1 MNRREFLQSLAA
13 LGAAIAV
20 PLDALATLDTAPQI
34 VIDEAWRKTT
44 GSWGLFEVNEF
55 GTLSYA
61 NFEQPQTRR
70 DGYGFADA
78 SDLGLDDIDSHWT
91 LREGIQGLYRDDLLS
106 RARNPDTLEG
116 SPRLERLV
124 EDGWGQWFEKAQG
137 DDRADIDRIIENWL
151 NDDIDWTN
159 EWEHLYTSGTGQGAA
174 YEHFLCEDYEV
185 MDALSIVVVEGDCP
199 GSSYFAAELHISPK
213 EANEIAEHHGW
224 QIRFVSENA

>member
-1 MNRREFLQSLAA
+1 MNRREFLKALLS

-20 PLDALATLDTAPQI
+20 PLNALASLDTAPQT
-34 VIDEAWRKTT
+34 VIDDAWRMTS

-70 DGYGFADA
+70 EGYWFADA
-78 SDLGLDDIDSHWT
+78 GDLGLDDIDSHGT
-91 LREGIQGLYRDDLLS
+91 LRDGIQGLYRDDLLT

-124 EDGWGQWFEKAQG
+124 EDGWGQWFEKAKG
-137 DDRADIDRIIENWL
+137 DDRADIERIIEDWL
-151 NDDIDWTN
+151 DDKIDWAN
-159 EWEHLYTSGTGQGAA
+159 EWERLYKSGTGQGAA
-174 YEHFLCEDYEV
+174 YDHFLSEDYEV
-185 MDALSIVVVEGDCP
+185 MEALSIVVIEGDCP

-213 EANEIAEHHGW
+213 EANEIAEHNGW
-224 QIRFVSENA
+224 QIRFVTEHA